1 MQLLP
6 LRYSLRLTLAF
17 SLTDHSP
24 LHQFYNLQYIWL
36 SPRRGESHPA
46 HHCPISHESLHQ
58 ASGDIL
64 NTGIFAQG
72 IYPTG
77 VLVLVSLE
85 KTIWDSRGSVVGYI
99 DGNTTHL
106 EFAPG
111 PGIVSKNIASRHQIG
126 TIQLDTEMQAVEF
139 DRDAYM
145 DSIES
150 EV

>member
-1 MQLLP
+1 MIASVGMELKSVFTHNPQL
-6 LRYSLRLTLAF
+6 SLVAGTLQQHRQCIKEKLGQGNSKTRVAKIMA
-17 SLTDHSP
+17 L
-24 LHQFYNLQYIWL
+24 LV
-36 SPRRGESHPA
+36 ESGGLY
-46 HHCPISHESLHQ
+46 C
-58 ASGDIL
+58 
-64 NTGIFAQG
+64 NFWG

-85 KTIWDSRGSVVGYI
+85 KTMWDSRDSVVGYI

-111 PGIVSKNIASRHQIG
+111 PGIVSKNTASRHQIG